1 MSKRQ
6 GTPYKVRDTTKARR
20 MLEGSHGLARDA
32 DAAVALLEEKV
43 KDHDAV
49 AMWMLGVCCEYG
61 MGTEQ
66 DVKRAVKLYKR
77 AAELGNTTADAQGA
91 MINSDMILE
100 QSGLTDLTFEGIDY
114 INTNE
119 DNGTAEAGIKVTQS
133 EINQPFVFKVSLEEQ
148 ADGYWKVVSVDNFA
162 DFIKALE
169 DGRKEFIKDYLSQT
183 ALIII
188 DKEKILTENEAN
200 LNAALNLGT
209 LGSSQ
214 TRTDLKN
221 DIENKILP
229 QLKEL
234 QEALQSVEVPKSAE
248 TLHNLRLKACES
260 KIAYYQDYAKW
271 LDNKDIKTLR
281 EATDNLK
288 KAKTMEYEANLLTK
302 RIEGQI
308 K

>member
-1 MSKRQ
+1 
-6 GTPYKVRDTTKARR
+6 
-20 MLEGSHGLARDA
+20 
-32 DAAVALLEEKV
+32 
-43 KDHDAV
+43 
-49 AMWMLGVCCEYG
+49 
-61 MGTEQ
+61 
-66 DVKRAVKLYKR
+66 
-77 AAELGNTTADAQGA
+77 
-91 MINSDMILE
+91 
-100 QSGLTDLTFEGIDY
+100 
-114 INTNE
+114 
-119 DNGTAEAGIKVTQS
+119 QS

-229 QLKEL
+229 Q
-234 QEALQSVEVPKSAE
+234 
-248 TLHNLRLKACES
+248 
-260 KIAYYQDYAKW
+260 
-271 LDNKDIKTLR
+271 
-281 EATDNLK
+281 
-288 KAKTMEYEANLLTK
+288 
-302 RIEGQI
+302 
-308 K
+308 